1 MNDTT
6 TPEQNDIQQLIES
19 FDPTTMQS
27 PHLAEES
34 VLLLRFLALSAT
46 DYEGHA
52 ELKRDVRELLTRRK
66 VQANVATKIECDARE
81 LLTKRKFN
89 AALLANVA
97 TKIEIAP

>member
-1 MNDTT
+1 MNDAT

-34 VLLLRFLALSAT
+34 VLLMRFLALSAT
-46 DYEGHA
+46 DFEGHA
-52 ELKRDVRELLTRRK
+52 ELKRDVRG
-66 VQANVATKIECDARE
+66 
-81 LLTKRKFN
+81 LLTKRKFH